1 MSRGLHGETSCLGKG
16 SVCSRGLLTSVSL
29 IVDLITPTPRLGF
42 RNKHESLETKKKKN
56 CFTLQHWLL
65 LWSMLESCLLLIVIT
80 LEVLLPKLQLLRSY
94 TNRDMNSASFELSS
108 DQPLHVIIAL
118 AEVLTQNSVQ
128 LLLVN
133 YRNPLGGHSSR
144 WLPHQTSTIN
154 IHHL

>member
-1 MSRGLHGETSCLGKG
+1 
-16 SVCSRGLLTSVSL
+16 
-29 IVDLITPTPRLGF
+29 
-42 RNKHESLETKKKKN
+42 
-56 CFTLQHWLL
+56 
-65 LWSMLESCLLLIVIT
+65 MLESCLLLIVIT

-94 TNRDMNSASFELSS
+94 TNRDMNSTSFELSS

-144 WLPHQTSTIN
+144 
-154 IHHL
+154 